1 MHASAIASRV
11 LLLDLVS
18 SISLSSWRLGALSFE
33 ILMLKPLPCGIHVR
47 GGAFGGGLEAM
58 KREICAKNECT
69 HTGTPRVL
77 LPSLLGED
85 WGYYQKRTLT
95 TGSEYR
101 QGHRTLALAP
111 E

>member
-1 MHASAIASRV
+1 MLEV
-11 LLLDLVS
+11 GLL
-18 SISLSSWRLGALSFE
+18 
-33 ILMLKPLPCGIHVR
+33 
-47 GGAFGGGLEAM
+47 GGLEAM
-58 KREICAKNECT
+58 KRETCAKNECT
-69 HTGTPRVL
+69 HTGTLRVL
-77 LPSLLGED
+77 LPSLSGED